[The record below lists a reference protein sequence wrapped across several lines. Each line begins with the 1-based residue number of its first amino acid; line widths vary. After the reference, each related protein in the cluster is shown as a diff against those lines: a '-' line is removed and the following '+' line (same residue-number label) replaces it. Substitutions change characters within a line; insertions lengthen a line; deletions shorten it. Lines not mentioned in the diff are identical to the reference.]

1 LAKER
6 LMSDEQGQGIFESY
20 EQGEDVP
27 LASYAAL
34 AGVFNLIFA
43 LFLLLARVSGREIP
57 ERIKPE
63 DIVLFGAATHKLSW
77 IVTRDAITAP
87 LRAPFTELEEV
98 KSPTNV
104 QEKPRD
110 TGLQRSL
117 GELLTCRFCL
127 GMCLRPRAIPGHDAA
142 RRRHL
147 LDAHRLR
154 SPAPDL
160 QGPDEPGLMP
170 ELYFR
175 VRKLASSAA
184 TSMARTSS

>member
-1 LAKER
+1 
-6 LMSDEQGQGIFESY
+6 MSDDKLGQRIFEGY
-20 EQGEDVP
+20 EEGEDIP

-34 AGVFNLIFA
+34 ASVFNLIFA
-43 LFLLLARVSGREIP
+43 LFLLLARVSGRDIP
-57 ERIKPE
+57 ERVKPE

-110 TGLQRSL
+110 AGLQRSL

-127 GMCLRPRAIPGHDAA
+127 GMWISAFFAYGLVLFPATTRLVGAIFAMLTVSDHLHQIYKVLMNRA
-142 RRRHL
+142 
-147 LDAHRLR
+147 
-154 SPAPDL
+154 
-160 QGPDEPGLMP
+160 
-170 ELYFR
+170 
-175 VRKLASSAA
+175 
-184 TSMARTSS
+184 

>member
-6 LMSDEQGQGIFESY
+6 LMSDDKLGQRILEGY
-20 EQGEDVP
+20 EEGEDIP

-34 AGVFNLIFA
+34 TSVFNLIFA
-43 LFLLLARVSGREIP
+43 LFLLLARVSGRDIP
-57 ERIKPE
+57 ERVKPE

-127 GMCLRPRAIPGHDAA
+127 GMWISAFFAYGLVLFPATTRLVGAIFTMLTVSDHMHQIYKALMNRA
-142 RRRHL
+142 
-147 LDAHRLR
+147 
-154 SPAPDL
+154 
-160 QGPDEPGLMP
+160 
-170 ELYFR
+170 
-175 VRKLASSAA
+175 
-184 TSMARTSS
+184 

>member
-1 LAKER
+1 
-6 LMSDEQGQGIFESY
+6 MSDDKPGQGIFEGY
-20 EQGEDVP
+20 EAGEDIP

-34 AGVFNLIFA
+34 TGVFILIFA
-43 LFLLLARVSGREIP
+43 LFLLLARVSGRDIP
-57 ERIKPE
+57 ERVKPE

-110 TGLQRSL
+110 RGLQRSL

-127 GMCLRPRAIPGHDAA
+127 GMWISAFFAYGLVLFPATTRLVGAIFTMLTVSDHLHQIYKALMNRA
-142 RRRHL
+142 
-147 LDAHRLR
+147 
-154 SPAPDL
+154 
-160 QGPDEPGLMP
+160 
-170 ELYFR
+170 
-175 VRKLASSAA
+175 
-184 TSMARTSS
+184 

>member
-1 LAKER
+1 
-6 LMSDEQGQGIFESY
+6 MSDDKLGQRIFEGY
-20 EQGEDVP
+20 EEGEDIP

-34 AGVFNLIFA
+34 ASVFNLIFA
-43 LFLLLARVSGREIP
+43 LFLLLARVSGRDIP
-57 ERIKPE
+57 ERVKPE

-98 KSPTNV
+98 KSSTNV

-127 GMCLRPRAIPGHDAA
+127 GMWISAFFAY
-142 RRRHL
+142 
-147 LDAHRLR
+147 
-154 SPAPDL
+154 
-160 QGPDEPGLMP
+160 GLVLFP
-170 ELYFR
+170 
-175 VRKLASSAA
+175 AA
-184 TSMARTSS
+184 TRLVGAIFAMLTVSDHLHQFYKALMSRA

>member
-1 LAKER
+1 
-6 LMSDEQGQGIFESY
+6 MSDDKLGQRIFEGY
-20 EQGEDVP
+20 EEGEDIP

-34 AGVFNLIFA
+34 TSVFNLIFA
-43 LFLLLARVSGREIP
+43 LFLLLARVSGRDIP
-57 ERIKPE
+57 ERVKPE

-98 KSPTNV
+98 KGPTNV

-127 GMCLRPRAIPGHDAA
+127 GMWISAFFAYGLVLFPATTRLVGAIFTMLTVSDHLHQIYKALMNRA
-142 RRRHL
+142 
-147 LDAHRLR
+147 
-154 SPAPDL
+154 
-160 QGPDEPGLMP
+160 
-170 ELYFR
+170 
-175 VRKLASSAA
+175 
-184 TSMARTSS
+184 

>member
-6 LMSDEQGQGIFESY
+6 LMSDDKLGQRIFEGY
-20 EQGEDVP
+20 EEGEDIP

-34 AGVFNLIFA
+34 ASVFNLIFA
-43 LFLLLARVSGREIP
+43 LFLLLARVSGRDIP
-57 ERIKPE
+57 ERVKPQ

-127 GMCLRPRAIPGHDAA
+127 GMWISAFFAY
-142 RRRHL
+142 
-147 LDAHRLR
+147 
-154 SPAPDL
+154 
-160 QGPDEPGLMP
+160 GLVLFP
-170 ELYFR
+170 
-175 VRKLASSAA
+175 AA
-184 TSMARTSS
+184 TRLVGAIFAMLTVSDHLHQVYKALMNRA

>member
-6 LMSDEQGQGIFESY
+6 LMSDDKLGQRIFEGY
-20 EQGEDVP
+20 EEGEDIP

-34 AGVFNLIFA
+34 ASVFNLIFA
-43 LFLLLARVSGREIP
+43 LFLLLARVSGRDIP
-57 ERIKPE
+57 ERVKPE

-127 GMCLRPRAIPGHDAA
+127 GMWISAFFAY
-142 RRRHL
+142 
-147 LDAHRLR
+147 
-154 SPAPDL
+154 
-160 QGPDEPGLMP
+160 GLVLFP
-170 ELYFR
+170 
-175 VRKLASSAA
+175 AA
-184 TSMARTSS
+184 TRLVGAIFAMLTVSDHLHQVYKALMNRA